1 MKFEKYLNK
10 NVTITQ
16 IKSGSKLNKKQ
27 SQNIIGLGLR
37 GIGSTRQIK
46 VDGSILGMI
55 KKIQQIIKIS

>member
-10 NVTITQ
+10 NITITQ
-16 IKSGSKLNKKQ
+16 IKSGLKLNKKQ

-37 GIGSTRQIK
+37 GIGSSKQLK
-46 VDGSILGMI
+46 ADASILGMI

>member
-16 IKSGSKLNKKQ
+16 VKSGLKLNKKQ

-37 GIGSTRQIK
+37 GIGSSKQLK
-46 VDGSILGMI
+46 VDQPILGMI